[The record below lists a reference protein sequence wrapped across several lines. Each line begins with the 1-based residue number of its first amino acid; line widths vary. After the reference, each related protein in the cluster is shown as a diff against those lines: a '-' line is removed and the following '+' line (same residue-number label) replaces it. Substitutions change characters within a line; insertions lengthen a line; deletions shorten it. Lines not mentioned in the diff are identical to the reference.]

1 MSEDQAAPAA
11 GRSGRW
17 KPIVLLL
24 IVIAMV
30 VVSQRLG
37 LGKRVADLKDWV
49 ASLGPWGPVAYVL
62 IYIVGVVAA
71 FPGGAMTVV
80 AGALFGSVLGVICVS
95 IASTVGASLCFLIA
109 RFFARDAVA
118 RWLSGNDKFR
128 RLDRLTETHG
138 AMIVAITRLVPLF
151 PFNIINYGFG
161 LTRVRFW
168 TYVFFSWVCM
178 MPGTIVYVVGA
189 DAITKALREGRVP
202 WVLVGV
208 LAVVVVAL
216 VLIVRSAR
224 RRLAEEEARS
234 E

>member
-1 MSEDQAAPAA
+1 MTEDRPATT
-11 GRSGRW
+11 GKHSGHW
-17 KPIVLLL
+17 KPIVLL
-24 IVIAMV
+24 IVVVAMV

-37 LGKRVADLKDWV
+37 LGKRVANLKDWV

-80 AGALFGSVLGVICVS
+80 AGALFGSVRGVICVS

-118 RWLSGNDKFR
+118 RWLAGKEKFQ

-138 AMIVAITRLVPLF
+138 AMIVAIARLVPLF

-168 TYVFFSWVCM
+168 TYALVSWVCM
-178 MPGTIVYVVGA
+178 LPGTIVYVVGA
-189 DAITKALREGRVP
+189 DAITKAVKEGRVP

-208 LAVVVVAL
+208 LAVVIVAL
-216 VLIVRSAR
+216 ALIVRSAR
-224 RRLAEEEARS
+224 RRLAAEEAAQ

>member
-1 MSEDQAAPAA
+1 MAEDRTATKA
-11 GRSGRW
+11 GHSGRW

-24 IVIAMV
+24 IVVAMV

-49 ASLGPWGPVAYVL
+49 ASLGPWGPVVYVL

-80 AGALFGSVLGVICVS
+80 AGALFGSVVGVACVS

-118 RWLSGNDKFR
+118 RWLSGNDKFQ

-151 PFNIINYGFG
+151 PFNIINYGYG

-168 TYVFFSWVCM
+168 TYVVVSWVCM

-189 DAITKALREGRVP
+189 DAITKAVREGRVP

-208 LAVVVVAL
+208 LAVVIVAL
-216 VLIVRSAR
+216 ALIVRSAR
-224 RRLAEEEARS
+224 RRLAEEEAKS
-234 E
+234 Q

>member
-1 MSEDQAAPAA
+1 MAENGTPAPSGHA
-11 GRSGRW
+11 GRW

-24 IVIAMV
+24 VVVAMV
-30 VVSQRLG
+30 VVSSRLG
-37 LGKRVADLKDWV
+37 LGKRVAELKDWV
-49 ASLGPWGPVAYVL
+49 RSLGPWGPVAYVL
-62 IYIVGVVAA
+62 IYIAGVVAA

-80 AGALFGSVLGVICVS
+80 AGALFGSVRGVICVS

-118 RWLSGNDKFR
+118 RWLSGKEKFQ

-138 AMIVAITRLVPLF
+138 AMIVAIARLVPLF

-168 TYVFFSWVCM
+168 TYVLVSWVCM

-189 DAITKALREGRVP
+189 DAIVTAVREGRVP
-202 WVLVGV
+202 WALVGV
-208 LAVVVVAL
+208 LAVVIVAL
-216 VLIVRSAR
+216 VFIVRSAR
-224 RRLAEEEARS
+224 RRLAQEEAGQQ
-234 E
+234 